1 MIVTKKH
8 LPRRTFLRGLGATIA
23 VPLLDGMVP
32 AFTALRAAAPPVKRF
47 GAIYVGMG
55 FNMQQWLQTQAGT
68 LEMNP
73 ILRPLEQF
81 RDRLVVASGLDSKP
95 AFSADSGNHPRAQSS
110 WLTGARAKKTNG
122 PDIRLGV
129 SLDQVVASEFARDT
143 QLGSLELTL
152 DPTDLAGNCAYGFS
166 CAYNNTIAWRT
177 ETTPLPMENNPRNVF
192 ERLFGAN
199 DTTDSAVRS
208 RQLRIDGS
216 ILDSVADQVQGFN
229 RGLGPVDKRK
239 LGEYLDAVR
248 DVERRIQ
255 KAEEQSDRELPLVEQ
270 PIGIPDTFEG
280 HADLMFDLQVL
291 AFQTDMTRVF
301 TYVMARESSVRSYPE
316 IGVPD
321 SHHPLSHHQNN
332 QEKLTKL
339 GKLNAYHVQ
348 RLGYFIDKLQ
358 STQDGDGSLLDHTI
372 LLLGS
377 GMSDGNLHIP
387 ENVPT
392 LLVSGHGLGV
402 KGNRYLQYPEG
413 TPLANMQLT
422 ILEKMGV
429 ARDAFGDDGFADDED
444 GLAPLTG
451 V

>member
-1 MIVTKKH
+1 MIITKRH
-8 LPRRTFLRGLGATIA
+8 LPRRTFLRGLGATLA
-23 VPLLDGMVP
+23 LPLLDGMIP
-32 AFTALRAAAPPVKRF
+32 AFGGLRAATPVKRF
-47 GAIYVGMG
+47 GALYVGMG
-55 FNMQQWLQTQAGT
+55 FNMAQWLQEPGA

-73 ILRPLEQF
+73 ILKPLEPY
-81 RDRLVVASGLDSKP
+81 RDRLLVASGLNNVA
-95 AFSADSGNHPRAQSS
+95 AFSVDSGNHPRAQSS

-129 SLDQVVASEFARDT
+129 SLDQVLASEFEKET

-177 ETTPLPMENNPRNVF
+177 ATTPLPMENNPRNVF

-199 DTTDSAVRS
+199 DSTDSAVRM
-208 RQLRIDGS
+208 RQIRIDGS
-216 ILDSVADQVQGFN
+216 ILDSVTDQVSGFK
-229 RGLGPVDKRK
+229 RGLGPVDRRK

-255 KAEEQSDRELPLVEQ
+255 KAEEQADRELPLVEQ
-270 PIGIPDTFEG
+270 PVGIPATFEE
-280 HADLMFDLQVL
+280 HADLMFDLQLL

-332 QEKLTKL
+332 AEKLTKL
-339 GKLNAYHVQ
+339 GKVNAYHLS

-358 STQDGDGSLLDHTI
+358 ATSDGDGTLFDNTMLLY
-372 LLLGS
+372 GS
-377 GMSDGNLHIP
+377 GMSDGNLHVP

-392 LLVSGHGLGV
+392 LLVSGQGFGIQ
-402 KGNRYLQYPEG
+402 GNRYLQYPEG
-413 TPLANMQLT
+413 TPLADMQLT

-429 ARDAFGDDGFADDED
+429 ARDAFGDDAFADDES